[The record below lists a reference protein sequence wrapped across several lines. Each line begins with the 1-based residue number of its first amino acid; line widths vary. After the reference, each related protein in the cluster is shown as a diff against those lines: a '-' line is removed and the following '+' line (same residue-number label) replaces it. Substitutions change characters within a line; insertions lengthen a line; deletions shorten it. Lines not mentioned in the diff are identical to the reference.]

1 MLLHER
7 YLYVWGE
14 VIMENREPD
23 FDPEEYLKDYSK
35 MLSAESIR
43 SCQTKEDCEEL
54 LVRLN
59 VMIRG

>member
-1 MLLHER
+1 M
-7 YLYVWGE
+7 YVWGE